1 MDADRFRRFLVS
13 GLIAAVCFQV
23 IGCGLVVT
31 EQPIYDM
38 HRDSI
43 VDPTLP
49 GIWSGKTQDENLVLV
64 IARGEGKRYRLLLP
78 TTQPTLQPVSEE
90 ADLIRLGNYEYL
102 FPVVPGSDSGTLLFA
117 SLRVK
122 VHGREMRLSMVNGPE
137 MMHDLELH
145 PELLEH
151 RLVPAGPP
159 VMTSVDASGTTRP
172 TTQPMFSNLVL
183 TAAPEKIRRELI
195 RHEDDPHWFTEIV
208 VLKRRL

>member
-13 GLIAAVCFQV
+13 GLIAAVCLQV

-38 HRDSI
+38 RRDTI

-49 GIWSGKTQDENLVLV
+49 GIWSGNYQDGNLVLV

-78 TTQPTLQPVSEE
+78 TTQPTSQPVSEE
-90 ADLIRLGNYEYL
+90 ADLIRLGSYEYL
-102 FPVVPGSDSGTLLFA
+102 FPIVPGSDSGTLLFA

-122 VHGREMRLSMVNGPE
+122 VHGREMWLSMVNGPE
-137 MMHDLELH
+137 MTRDLELH

-159 VMTSVDASGTTRP
+159 MMTSDASGTTRP
-172 TTQPMFSNLVL
+172 TTQPMFSNMVL
-183 TAAPEKIRRELI
+183 TATPEKIRSELI
-195 RHEDDPHWFTEIV
+195 RHEDDPHWFTEIL